1 MCNSIKSGLFILLA
15 TLGAA
20 LTVVPA
26 HAQVGIRESVSIP
39 FDFSVGSTQLKAG
52 MYTIKEVQPGTLAI
66 SSVDGQQHDFA
77 LTFRGDS
84 ANLSRQ
90 PHLVFNRYGS
100 QTFLEKVF
108 LSSENDY
115 ERLVPGKREKELS
128 KRQAGGEEFS
138 LLVQPSTDVA
148 R

>member
-1 MCNSIKSGLFILLA
+1 MSNSIKSGLFILLA
-15 TLGAA
+15 ILGAA

-26 HAQVGIRESVSIP
+26 HAQTGIRESVSIP

-52 MYTIKEVQPGTLAI
+52 MYTIKEVQAGTLAI

-90 PHLVFNRYGS
+90 PHLVFDRYGS
-100 QTFLEKVF
+100 QIFLDKVF
-108 LSSENDY
+108 LSTENDY
-115 ERLVPGKREKELS
+115 ERLVPSRREKELA
-128 KRQAGGEEFS
+128 KRQISGEQFS
-138 LLVQPSTDVA
+138 LLVQPTADVA